1 MCRPIGHSHT
11 TARNITANLSAQL
24 NTNQFPNI
32 GCSNANHTKTCSVGG
47 RLFLLEHCIW
57 NTKLLECTEQHNVKQ
72 NTILNKYTVRV
83 SGIISIHM
91 WESQIKTGYS
101 SVTCFNCITEFNALY
116 RCASTKGGGLIR
128 ASNDSSDIH
137 TFTKCVRTLAEA
149 KYYINAL
156 LLHSIVVR
164 TLAEAK

>member
-1 MCRPIGHSHT
+1 M
-11 TARNITANLSAQL
+11 LS
-24 NTNQFPNI
+24 
-32 GCSNANHTKTCSVGG
+32 GD
-47 RLFLLEHCIW
+47 RLFFLELCIW
-57 NTKLLECTEQHNVKQ
+57 NTKLLEGTEQHDVKR
-72 NTILNKYTVRV
+72 NTILNKYMVRV

-91 WESQIKTGYS
+91 WQSQIKTGYS

-116 RCASTKGGGLIR
+116 RCTFTKGGGLIR

-156 LLHSIVVR
+156 LLPSIVIKHRCLLTTV
-164 TLAEAK
+164 